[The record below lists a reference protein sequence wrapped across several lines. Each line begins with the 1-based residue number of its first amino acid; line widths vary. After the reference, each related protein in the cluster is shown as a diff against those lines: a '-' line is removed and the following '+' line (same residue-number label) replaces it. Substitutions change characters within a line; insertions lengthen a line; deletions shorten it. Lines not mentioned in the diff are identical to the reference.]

1 LVALAGSRMAF
12 RLIREVIP
20 LPHQGVGRRVLI
32 YGAGDG
38 GEMLL
43 RELRKNP
50 AWNYSPVAF
59 VDDDP
64 LKQDKLIN
72 GLKVYDANGSLAS
85 VCREHDIQE
94 ILISSKKVKP
104 EVVKHVRELCSD
116 IDVRLMRAQ
125 IKIEPIDFE

>member
-1 LVALAGSRMAF
+1 
-12 RLIREVIP
+12 
-20 LPHQGVGRRVLI
+20 
-32 YGAGDG
+32 
-38 GEMLL
+38 MLL

-50 AWNYSPVAF
+50 DWNYSPVAF

-64 LKQDKLIN
+64 LKRDKLIN
-72 GLKVYDANGSLAS
+72 GLRVYDANGSLVS
-85 VCREHDIQE
+85 VCREQDIQE

-104 EVVKHVRELCSD
+104 EVVKRVREMCSQ